1 MIKYL
6 LVTHAYLAEGF
17 RSASE
22 MIMGKQERLLA
33 FCAYLNEN
41 ENVFEKIDDEVRDLS
56 TEDTLIIITD
66 LLGGSVNSA
75 MMQYTKNKNIHLV
88 TGANLLLII
97 QLLMIQTE
105 DEMIKKFEKKLGKR
119 IDEIDFPT
127 FYFLFK
133 NRKTDE
139 KTAYPPDLFDIDAK
153 QLQSDGSCC
162 RI

>member
-105 DEMIKKFEKKLGKR
+105 DEIYSHISKI
-119 IDEIDFPT
+119 IDE
-127 FYFLFK
+127 
-133 NRKTDE
+133 
-139 KTAYPPDLFDIDAK
+139 AK
-153 QLQSDGSCC
+153 QGVCYLNQVAEEKEEDF
-162 RI
+162 